1 MYRRLL
7 TLLAFL
13 FAFAGAFSH
22 AADRKV
28 VLQGFWWDYWNN
40 NYANNWS
47 TYLADLAPRLS
58 EMGVDAVW
66 IPPTI
71 KNKNATGSVG
81 YSPYD
86 HYDLGDKFQG
96 GSIGTRLGTKDNLL
110 RAIAILHANGI
121 EVIQDVVFN
130 HMDGAG
136 SDTGAGGQDP
146 AAPSNEWKNFR

>member
-1 MYRRLL
+1 MNRRLL
-7 TLLAFL
+7 TLLFL
-13 FAFAGAFSH
+13 LVFAGSSLH

-40 NYANNWS
+40 NYPNNWS
-47 TYLADLAPRLS
+47 TYLADLAPRLR
-58 EMGVDAVW
+58 ELGIDAVW

-81 YSPYD
+81 YSPFD

-96 GSIGTRLGTKDNLL
+96 NSTTTRVGNKDQLL

-121 EVIQDVVFN
+121 EVIQDVARRSSSGV
-130 HMDGAG
+130 DDIGL
-136 SDTGAGGQDP
+136 
-146 AAPSNEWKNFR
+146 